1 MRAPML
7 LLSSEFWP
15 CQRRDFCRA
24 LSFMKGSYFHCSANP
39 IWFTFSPPFWM
50 NQYDF
55 RFRWCYSSQTRSIPA
70 ASANNRHPC
79 LTYYSALQTM
89 LHYGR
94 TVPGNINCPWELI
107 LSSPPECLPLWYS
120 CLHKNF
126 TARSIPRNQS
136 IFWKHKEYRLDRIL
150 KACKIYTYCPSK
162 LTSVIQSF
170 PFADYVCPY
179 THIFFPQTVTLH
191 TLWEGQE
198 IFSML
203 FVLKT
208 KGYCLAKDE

>member
-1 MRAPML
+1 
-7 LLSSEFWP
+7 
-15 CQRRDFCRA
+15 
-24 LSFMKGSYFHCSANP
+24 
-39 IWFTFSPPFWM
+39 M
-50 NQYDF
+50 NQYAF

-79 LTYYSALQTM
+79 LTYYSALHTM
-89 LHYGR
+89 FHYGR

-136 IFWKHKEYRLDRIL
+136 IFWKHKEYRLDHIL

-170 PFADYVCPY
+170 PFGDYVCPILTSFFHRQSPF
-179 THIFFPQTVTLH
+179 THYGKAKKYLVCFLSLKRKAIVWQRMNK
-191 TLWEGQE
+191 LWSPEAWIQCT
-198 IFSML
+198 FNR
-203 FVLKT
+203 FVK
-208 KGYCLAKDE
+208 Y